1 MKLKYIA
8 IFALA
13 FAICAGWNLLF
24 DAPKTAKPAVETAA
38 KLQEEKEPQ
47 GSWPAPLR
55 PLEIRIY
62 PYLHFHEAMD
72 NKIKK
77 IPVYVAINAIS
88 KPMQHAVVA
97 TEDRRFY
104 DHGAIDPIGIIRAVL
119 VNIESGETVEGGSTI
134 SQQVVK
140 NAFLSQDRT
149 MARKAQEFVMAFL
162 LEHYYSKD
170 EILEIYLNTAY
181 FGANATGIDDAAR
194 TYFTTTPEKLDL
206 AQASMLAGLVQ
217 APTYYNPLKNYDAA
231 KARQKTVLT
240 LMAEQGYISP
250 EQGAEAY
257 KKEILERK

>member
-13 FAICAGWNLLF
+13 FAVCAGWNLLF

-47 GSWPAPLR
+47 GSWPSPLR
-55 PLEIRIY
+55 PLEIRVY

-77 IPVYVAINAIS
+77 IPVYVAISAIS

-140 NAFLSQDRT
+140 NAFLYQAGQQGGLGQVQFFRRRREVRPGRIVD
-149 MARKAQEFVMAFL
+149 ARGIGTEVGRIQIDFQYFIFGVVMF
-162 LEHYYSKD
+162 
-170 EILEIYLNTAY
+170 
-181 FGANATGIDDAAR
+181 
-194 TYFTTTPEKLDL
+194 
-206 AQASMLAGLVQ
+206 Q
-217 APTYYNPLKNYDAA
+217 
-231 KARQKTVLT
+231 
-240 LMAEQGYISP
+240 
-250 EQGAEAY
+250 
-257 KKEILERK
+257 